1 MISRLFVCILMS
13 FLLPRYIIV
22 FSIEFT
28 LSEIYLNLKLA
39 LRKFSGPHS
48 NTYDY
53 SIYCYFYIL
62 QLTSFNGI
70 WKIKKHD
77 WHVLL
82 HFFEISR
89 SWLKSVFYK
98 RTVCHTVWSAVT
110 VVWHSILT
118 YLWPFKFKAH
128 KLQAMSS
135 HDLNK
140 PFWTICKLQS
150 TGIGIKDKVTDSFIN
165 W

>member
-1 MISRLFVCILMS
+1 MISRLFVCILIS

-77 WHVLL
+77 WPVLL

-98 RTVCHTVWSAVT
+98 RTGMSHSLKRCDCGVT
-110 VVWHSILT
+110 FYT
-118 YLWPFKFKAH
+118 YLSLAFQIQGP
-128 KLQAMSS
+128 
-135 HDLNK
+135 
-140 PFWTICKLQS
+140 
-150 TGIGIKDKVTDSFIN
+150 
-165 W
+165 